1 MVGTLQ
7 WLQVQ
12 VQEQASGNRGFE
24 SRKEKNSEIL
34 VFSIKSI
41 LMDTFLLKNLLQ
53 TRGALKNVLQHQNVR
68 KGRFLLF
75 ESNIYCRKVDRI
87 AI

>member
-1 MVGTLQ
+1 MFENTKMSDALSLCFFYQIDFDGHLPSQ
-7 WLQVQ
+7 KS
-12 VQEQASGNRGFE
+12 ASGE
-24 SRKEKNSEIL
+24 
-34 VFSIKSI
+34 
-41 LMDTFLLKNLLQ
+41 
-53 TRGALKNVLQHQNVR
+53 GALKNVLQHQNVR